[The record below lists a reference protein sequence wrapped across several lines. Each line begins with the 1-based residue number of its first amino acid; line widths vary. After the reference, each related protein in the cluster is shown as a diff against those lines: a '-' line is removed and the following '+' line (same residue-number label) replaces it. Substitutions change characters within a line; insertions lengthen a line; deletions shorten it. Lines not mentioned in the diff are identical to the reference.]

1 MDHPSQPTAAG
12 PIWRDLYVM
21 PCTAEAFAGMVIGQ
35 GRRLHFVLADDTEFD
50 PPIPRILPGDD
61 SPVLSRPCRRAKRA
75 SRLSITAQTRL
86 SPSASPVRELFVGNS
101 SEARHSGRGVRSSR
115 RVHADSGKRRAEHPL
130 KITLSIRLGDQRSI

>member
-1 MDHPSQPTAAG
+1 
-12 PIWRDLYVM
+12 LYVM

-61 SPVLSRPCRRAKRA
+61 SPVLSRLCRRAKSA
-75 SRLSITAQTRL
+75 SRLGADPAFPIGVA
-86 SPSASPVRELFVGNS
+86 VRELFVGNS

-115 RVHADSGKRRAEHPL
+115 RVHADSGKRRVEHPL